1 MANGYEVIT
10 SGTFDGSTKSLTL
23 SSITQAYTHLQ
34 FDFMGSNDQASV
46 SGGYLYFKFNGDTT
60 AVYDRFLDYKSG
72 SSAVTYDFSENSTAP
87 TGVVQSTGATS
98 NANQASQLRVRIFDY
113 TNTTTNKVCM
123 VDAVNPD
130 ITYPYSGGWGTKM
143 SMANGVL
150 NYAPGTAA
158 AITEIYFSAE
168 YAPAILSGS
177 TYRLGGW
184 T

>member
-10 SGTFDGSTKSLTL
+10 EGTFDGTTNSLTL
-23 SSITQAYTHLQ
+23 TTITQAYTHLQ
-34 FDFMGSNDQASV
+34 FDFMGSANQAST
-46 SGGYLYFKFNGDTT
+46 SGTYLYFKFNGDTS
-60 AVYDRFLDYKSG
+60 AVYDRFTDWKFG
-72 SSAVTYDFSENSTAP
+72 STVAYDWSENSTAP
-87 TGVVQSTGATS
+87 TGIVQSTGATS
-98 NANQASQLRVRIFDY
+98 NANQASQMRMRIFDY

-130 ITYPYSGGWGTKM
+130 ITYPSGWGSKM

>member
-10 SGTFDGSTKSLTL
+10 QGTFDGTTNSVTL
-23 SSITQAYTHLQ
+23 STITQAYTHLQ
-34 FDFMGSNDQASV
+34 LDFMGSNNQAST
-46 SGGYLYFKFNGDTT
+46 SGGYIELTFNGDTS
-60 AVYDRFLDYKSG
+60 AVYDRFSDYKTG
-72 SSAVTYDFSENSTAP
+72 SSAVSYDFAQNSIAP
-87 TGVVQSTGATS
+87 TGIAQSTGATS
-98 NANQASQLRVRIFDY
+98 NANQASQFRLRIFDY

-143 SMANGVL
+143 SMWNGVF
-150 NYAPGTAA
+150 NYAPGTPA
-158 AITEIYFSAE
+158 AISEITMGNQ
-168 YAPAILSGS
+168 YATAILSGS